1 MAEFQVPQFIEEKAK
16 IVGPLTISQ
25 FLYVAGAGG
34 ISILAFYVLSFTL
47 WIMLSMIVVGAALA
61 LAFVK
66 INGEDLPSVLFS
78 AFSYIWKP
86 RRYTWQRA
94 MEQTTLDTS
103 DLEKIKT
110 LRENISIQDKIKS
123 IALSITTGGLL
134 RPKKPGGTTY
144 QTVTY
149 LTGERKVAK
158 HIDY

>member
-1 MAEFQVPQFIEEKAK
+1 MAEFQVPQFIEEKPK

-25 FLYVAGAGG
+25 FLYVAAAGG
-34 ISILAFYVLSFTL
+34 ISILGFYTLSFTL
-47 WIMLSMIVVGAALA
+47 WLFLSIIVVGAAIA

-66 INGEDLPSVLFS
+66 INGEELPSVLIS

-94 MEQTTLDTS
+94 MEQTTLDTT

-110 LRENISIQDKIKS
+110 IRENISIQDKIKS
-123 IALSITTGGLL
+123 IALSITTGEIL
-134 RPKKPGGTTY
+134 RSKKTSEPTY

-158 HIDY
+158 HVDY